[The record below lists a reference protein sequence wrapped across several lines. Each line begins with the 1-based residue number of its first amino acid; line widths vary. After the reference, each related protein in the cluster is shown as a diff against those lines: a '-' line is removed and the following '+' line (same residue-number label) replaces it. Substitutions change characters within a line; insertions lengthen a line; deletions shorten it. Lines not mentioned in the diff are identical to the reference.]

1 MTTPLRILASTDLS
15 APSRHA
21 MDRAFRLA
29 AETGAQLTL
38 MHAVQQSAIEALQK
52 LLGQDGTE
60 VVERIR
66 AQAHEAL
73 SQLAADLGQA
83 CGISA
88 AIHLAAGNVPHVIVE
103 YADTIDADL
112 LVIGSQGEGFLR
124 HLLFGTT
131 ASRLL
136 RLTRRPMLLVR
147 QAPHESYRRIL
158 VPVDFSPVSVAAL
171 RLVRALA
178 PQAHIVLLHAFE
190 APFEGKLA
198 YAGVSKEVIS
208 HYRSSMRL
216 EALQQLR
223 SLTATADLAPEEATL
238 LALHGDASQHILEQ
252 EQEQDCDLIVMGK
265 HGADMIEDFLLG
277 SITKHVLLSSQ
288 GDVLVT
294 A

>member
-1 MTTPLRILASTDLS
+1 MTTPIRILAGTDLS
-15 APSRHA
+15 APARHA
-21 MDRAFRLA
+21 TDRAFHLA

-52 LLGQDGTE
+52 LLGQEATE

-66 AQAHEAL
+66 NQAYQAL
-73 SQLAADLGQA
+73 SQLAADLGQTR
-83 CGISA
+83 GISA
-88 AIHLAAGNVPHVIVE
+88 AIHLATGNVLHTIVE

-112 LVIGSQGEGFLR
+112 LVIGAQGEGFLR
-124 HLLFGTT
+124 HLLLGTT

-136 RLTRRPMLLVR
+136 RLTRHPMLLVR

-158 VPVDFSPVSVAAL
+158 VPVDFSPASAAAL
-171 RLVRALA
+171 RLAHMLA
-178 PQAHIVLLHAFE
+178 PKADIVLLHAYH
-190 APFEGKLA
+190 APFENKLA
-198 YAGVSKEVIS
+198 FAGVSKETID
-208 HYRSSMRL
+208 HYRANTRM
-216 EALQQLR
+216 ETLQQLR
-223 SLTATADLAPEEATL
+223 TLAAATLGSQETTL

-252 EQEQDCDLIVMGK
+252 EQEQDCDLIIIGK
-265 HGADMIEDFLLG
+265 HGTDMVEDFLLG